1 MPEVN
6 RTLEKVRKIAK
17 PFWDKASE
25 IIDLFKRIKS
35 SYDFIREA

>member
-6 RTLEKVRKIAK
+6 RTLENVMEIAK
-17 PFWDKASE
+17 PFWEKAKE
-25 IIDLFKRIKS
+25 IIHLFKRIKS